1 MNQTAPTGQRDS
13 RPTAFSRAANVLKW
27 FGFAWILF
35 GIFGS
40 AYTALLLVR
49 AETGIALTRTNECCS
64 QLGLLALGTILASMF
79 FVLIGAIFLLV
90 SRILDQAPARKE
102 GRRTPGW
109 LRWVPPG
116 LFLYGTCIFALTA
129 VLASNAEQLGDAA
142 GEIVTFCVLSFVGL
156 ILVASGIR
164 RTREAEAS
172 KRPPLSG

>member
-1 MNQTAPTGQRDS
+1 M
-13 RPTAFSRAANVLKW
+13 KW

-40 AYTALLLVR
+40 AYTAFLLVR
-49 AETGIALTRTNECCS
+49 AQAGIALTRTSQCCT

-90 SRILDQAPARKE
+90 SRILEQSSSRTE
-102 GRRTPGW
+102 GRRSPGW

-129 VLASNAEQLGDAA
+129 VLASNADQLGDAA
-142 GEIVTFCVLSFVGL
+142 GEIVTFCVFSFVGL
-156 ILVASGIR
+156 VLVASGIR
-164 RTREAEAS
+164 RTREVES
-172 KRPPLSG
+172 PKRPPLAR